1 MYVHIAIRNK
11 GIVIKI
17 GAFRKNSYN
26 SFVNQLEIAKNF
38 IHRKTKLKE
47 MLASIVV
54 PYPKGNYIL
63 IAVLS
68 TINFD

>member
-11 GIVIKI
+11 GIEI
-17 GAFRKNSYN
+17 GTFRKNSYI
-26 SFVNQLEIAKNF
+26 SFVNQLEIAKKCT
-38 IHRKTKLKE
+38 HRKTKLKE

-68 TINFD
+68 TLNFD